1 MIIKFM
7 WENTFGEI
15 QIDEKDRI
23 FKVNTNDRILKRRI
37 TGLLKEIEPP
47 STIRHPAIQE
57 IHRAAFAKRISKQI
71 KRLEE
76 ALGIWVWYDSSF
88 DRLSSF
94 LSESMGYTVLRWNG
108 KVGEEAKFVLRR
120 ESDTSQAI
128 FSPPSHNIVWTHT
141 DMANDPNFATWRCFG
156 DQKIDSLAAMSTERR
171 DI

>member
-1 MIIKFM
+1 M
-7 WENTFGEI
+7 WKNTFGEI
-15 QIDEKDRI
+15 QIDKKDRT

-37 TGLLKEIEPP
+37 IGLLQKIEPP

-57 IHRAAFAKRISKQI
+57 IHRAAFAKRMSKQI
-71 KRLEE
+71 KQLEE
-76 ALGIWVWYDSSF
+76 ALGIWVWYDSSLLTGF
-88 DRLSSF
+88 P
-94 LSESMGYTVLRWNG
+94 SESMGYTVLRWNG

-128 FSPPSHNIVWTHT
+128 FSPQSNNIVWTHA